1 MTSLSGETRF
11 SRVGLVLETAR
22 RVRCRQELCEAVTT
36 FQILRVDT
44 NEVIQDCVVG
54 YERAK
59 KMTAYLR
66 REFDLDH
73 DVYLLGRWHKIGKS
87 TGIKWKAFQRQR

>member
-11 SRVGLVLETAR
+11 SRVGLVLKTAR

-44 NEVIQDCVVG
+44 NEVIHDCVVG

-66 REFDLDH
+66 REFALDH
-73 DVYLLGRWHKIGKS
+73 DVLIFQPV
-87 TGIKWKAFQRQR
+87 KASNSQRRSQFLSPI

>member
-22 RVRCRQELCEAVTT
+22 RVRCRQELCEAVTP

-66 REFDLDH
+66 REFALDH
-73 DVYLLGRWHKIGKS
+73 DVLIFQPVKASKS
-87 TGIKWKAFQRQR
+87 RRRSQCLSHI